1 MRCEALAGAFAA
13 EAACIR
19 SCFSPAEIL
28 QIQIPAPEQPD
39 EAAAAEFKRKGDV
52 AFVAKQ
58 YGEALQAYNQCL
70 KHSTSNHV
78 VWANRS
84 AVLLRLNKHQAA
96 LEDAR
101 RARTLD
107 ETYTK
112 VRTSQRAQFMSGS

>member
-1 MRCEALAGAFAA
+1 MTSFADEACL
-13 EAACIR
+13 
-19 SCFSPAEIL
+19 PL

-39 EAAAAEFKRKGDV
+39 ESAAAEYKRKGDV
-52 AFVAKQ
+52 AFVAKRHQ
-58 YGEALQAYNQCL
+58 EALQAYNQCL

-96 LEDAR
+96 LQDAR
-101 RARTLD
+101 MARTLD

-112 VRTSQRAQFMSGS
+112 V